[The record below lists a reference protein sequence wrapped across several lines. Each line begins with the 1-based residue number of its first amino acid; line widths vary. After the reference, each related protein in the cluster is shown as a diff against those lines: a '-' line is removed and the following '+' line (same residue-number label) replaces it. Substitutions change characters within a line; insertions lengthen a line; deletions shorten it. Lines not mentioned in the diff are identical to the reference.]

1 MKKYYEKKKKNREKM
16 KMMQNLK
23 INRFSEQGEGRLLG
37 RNVGEVLESGEEGI
51 VPLRLDFPISKLL
64 EASGIR
70 GGWNLYF
77 PLRRASH

>member
-1 MKKYYEKKKKNREKM
+1 MKKYYENKKKNKEKM

-51 VPLRLDFPISKLL
+51 VPL
-64 EASGIR
+64 
-70 GGWNLYF
+70 
-77 PLRRASH
+77 